1 MSFYKIFLKFNNDF
15 EYVTK
20 TSELYL
26 SYLIRR
32 FGGVKTEVGSIFIER
47 KIDCGFK
54 NHGEGPSV
62 ADCFLKKNSFF
73 VDHDESYCRQHSDT
87 VTGNVLGVVCDNTF
101 KNES

>member
-1 MSFYKIFLKFNNDF
+1 MKAYDF

-20 TSELYL
+20 TFELNI

-32 FGGVKTEVGSIFIER
+32 FGGVKTEIGSIFIER

-54 NHGEGPSV
+54 THGEGPIPSV
-62 ADCFLKKNSFF
+62 ADCFAKKKSFF
-73 VDHDESYCRQHSDT
+73 VDHDKYYCRQHSDT

-101 KNES
+101 ENES